1 MFRILE
7 ASHRPGSGASGRGS
21 LQDDSPQLGARLS
34 SLVRRHERVSS
45 SRTVSNLES
54 LPTLTRAK
62 PHANRSAYWRH
73 CGRPARK
80 CLHVLASP
88 AWALADSS
96 PPAPPPTP
104 RGAARCQPQPSFGF
118 FGAGLSALRCF
129 AVTYGQIT
137 LWCPAAQARLR
148 PPGRPGPLRASD
160 ALIAC
165 WPVRTTWADFVDC
178 CARCSTP
185 M

>member
-1 MFRILE
+1 MFRFLE

-104 RGAARCQPQPSFGF
+104 AAPHDASLSRALASLARACRPCAASPSPTDRSRSGVRQPKPASAPP
-118 FGAGLSALRCF
+118 AGPARF
-129 AVTYGQIT
+129 A
-137 LWCPAAQARLR
+137 P
-148 PPGRPGPLRASD
+148 
-160 ALIAC
+160 
-165 WPVRTTWADFVDC
+165 RT
-178 CARCSTP
+178 P
-185 M
+185 